1 MRKVG
6 NISKCKDEIV
16 VNTLFHKQTRKF
28 RKHQPRKR
36 RRKIEVTNLTES
48 LEKLLDNYKSCHFC
62 FSIRSLI
69 FSLPRKC
76 MITLWSIVNNW
87 VTTHDVP
94 DCIVVLV
101 KDLIAFRKRTSPMVT
116 DDVVKGSKKVG
127 SFMTVR
133 YHNKGIEML
142 ELPKILH
149 TKSVMNTIPQ
159 FLLSNRKPPRV
170 SYSYTKTIASR
181 VFNQKKVVEELL
193 DFNSGTED
201 MQCDCSTCKYCY
213 EPAGHVVTGDLSII
227 RDAKL
232 RALVEKG
239 PSFLESRIPLIGR

>member
-1 MRKVG
+1 M
-6 NISKCKDEIV
+6 
-16 VNTLFHKQTRKF
+16 NTLFHKQTRNF
-28 RKHQPRKR
+28 RKRQPWKR

-69 FSLPRKC
+69 LTLPRKC

-94 DCIVVLV
+94 DRIVVLV
-101 KDLIAFRKRTSPMVT
+101 KDLIAFRKRTTPIVS

-133 YHNKGIEML
+133 YHYKGIEML

-149 TKSVMNTIPQ
+149 RSVMNTIPQ
-159 FLLSNRKPPRV
+159 FLSNKKPPRV
-170 SYSYTKTIASR
+170 SYSYSYYTKTIASR
-181 VFNQKKVVEELL
+181 VFNQKKVVEKL
-193 DFNSGTED
+193 DFDSGTED

-227 RDAKL
+227 RDAAL
-232 RALVEKG
+232 RAQNSINLKINEDICRRAVAEYTVLQAKTAKYAN
-239 PSFLESRIPLIGR
+239 